1 MTGKPYGTT
10 LDYKDYAALERKLK
24 GHCLPECLASHLFR
38 SPAKGLSTQ
47 KFSRLFNSFPLTS
60 TSAFNQPIS

>member
-38 SPAKGLSTQ
+38 SPAKG
-47 KFSRLFNSFPLTS
+47 TS
-60 TSAFNQPIS
+60 T